1 MMIGGWIFQIDLLMC
16 RVHITTDE
24 HHTAFVHL
32 LFHFLEETVI
42 EAQFKLHDL
51 RAASAVREIDVIE
64 DKVTEVDLDRS
75 SLVVKFI
82 LAEAVGDRYRLPLR
96 VHCGTGIS
104 FSLRR
109 GKITLISGDVQK
121 AVIELVHGRLCF
133 LDAEDVR
140 VEFFYRIEK
149 ALLRNCTDAVY
160 IPTN

>member
-1 MMIGGWIFQIDLLMC
+1 M
-16 RVHITTDE
+16 
-24 HHTAFVHL
+24 
-32 LFHFLEETVI
+32 
-42 EAQFKLHDL
+42 
-51 RAASAVREIDVIE
+51 
-64 DKVTEVDLDRS
+64 
-75 SLVVKFI
+75 VKFI

-149 ALLRNCTDAVY
+149 ALLRDCTDAVY